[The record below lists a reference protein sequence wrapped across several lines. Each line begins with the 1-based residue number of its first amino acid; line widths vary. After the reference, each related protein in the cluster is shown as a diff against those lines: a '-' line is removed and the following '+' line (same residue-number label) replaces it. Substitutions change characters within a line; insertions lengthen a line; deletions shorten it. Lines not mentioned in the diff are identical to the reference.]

1 MKAHF
6 ELSKLQEVMV
16 WLDESPVQPFV
27 SKEHVWVVIPVTE
40 TSSKVFHS
48 EVVVEFKQP
57 RGPRCVYG
65 LLGAEF
71 KPSHDGGLSIKVG
84 DGLAD
89 SRAFKESL
97 QSVIETPKYGLLEDV
112 ASTILEVLKGEVLR
126 RGISVNGSFEVCF
139 GAYGEISSSQ
149 QVFKLL
155 AKNILEIFFVEN
167 IGGEVIAKMFE
178 G

>member
-6 ELSKLQEVMV
+6 KLDKLQEVMV
-16 WLDESPVQPFV
+16 WLDESPVQPFA
-27 SKEHVWVVIPVTE
+27 SKNNFFTVIPVTE
-40 TSSKVFHS
+40 KPSRVFHS

-65 LLGAEF
+65 LLGAKF
-71 KPSHDGGLSIKVG
+71 KPSHNGGLSIEVG

-89 SRAFKESL
+89 SRVFEESL
-97 QSVIETPKYGLLEDV
+97 QSVIEVSKYGLLEDV
-112 ASTILEVLKGEVLR
+112 ASTILEVLKVEVLK

-139 GAYGEISSSQ
+139 GAYGDVSSSQ

-167 IGGEVIAKMFE
+167 IDGEIIAEMFE
-178 G
+178 C